1 MTIKRSAIL
10 IVLVVSLVSCSNRQN
25 GEVSVKEDLTAKQL
39 LQGIWVN
46 DETEM
51 PLMRIEGDTVYY
63 ANPQSA
69 PVPFKVV
76 HDTIYIYSNEP
87 VAYKIDRQT
96 EYSFWFH
103 SLADEV
109 IKLHKSENAED
120 SLVFTSREVE
130 VISTTPEVIKKD
142 SIVIYKNTRYRG
154 YVYINPSKMKVF
166 KTSYSENGISVD
178 NVYYDNV
185 IHICVYEGKK
195 MLYGQDITKKMFA
208 DIFPAEMLDQAI
220 LADMN
225 FMGVDSKG
233 YHYQATLGIPESSV
247 YNLVNMIIGFDN
259 TMNIEKADL
268 FRFFFTTVFISSHRH
283 SVDVWPWAFRLYC
296 CYGRSC
302 FLLAYVRFHGRPV
315 FLLRQ
320 MLSACIRV
328 LHPALREPVS
338 YRCPYPGIF
347 RYS

>member
-1 MTIKRSAIL
+1 MTIKGSAIL
-10 IVLVVSLVSCSNRQN
+10 IVLVVSLASCSNRQT
-25 GEVSVKEDLTAKQL
+25 GEVSVKEDLIAKQL

-142 SIVIYKNTRYRG
+142 SIVTYKNTRYRG

-178 NVYYDNV
+178 NLSL
-185 IHICVYEGKK
+185 IHI
-195 MLYGQDITKKMFA
+195 
-208 DIFPAEMLDQAI
+208 
-220 LADMN
+220 
-225 FMGVDSKG
+225 
-233 YHYQATLGIPESSV
+233 
-247 YNLVNMIIGFDN
+247 
-259 TMNIEKADL
+259 
-268 FRFFFTTVFISSHRH
+268 
-283 SVDVWPWAFRLYC
+283 
-296 CYGRSC
+296 
-302 FLLAYVRFHGRPV
+302 
-315 FLLRQ
+315 
-320 MLSACIRV
+320 
-328 LHPALREPVS
+328 
-338 YRCPYPGIF
+338 
-347 RYS
+347 

>member
-1 MTIKRSAIL
+1 MTIKGSAIL
-10 IVLVVSLVSCSNRQN
+10 IVLVVSLASCSNRQT
-25 GEVSVKEDLTAKQL
+25 GEVSVKEDLIAKQL

-142 SIVIYKNTRYRG
+142 SIVTYKNTTGTSSPRRSARTVRRSSRRG
-154 YVYINPSKMKVF
+154 INGPS
-166 KTSYSENGISVD
+166 SLRGPSRG
-178 NVYYDNV
+178 
-185 IHICVYEGKK
+185 
-195 MLYGQDITKKMFA
+195 
-208 DIFPAEMLDQAI
+208 
-220 LADMN
+220 
-225 FMGVDSKG
+225 
-233 YHYQATLGIPESSV
+233 
-247 YNLVNMIIGFDN
+247 
-259 TMNIEKADL
+259 
-268 FRFFFTTVFISSHRH
+268 
-283 SVDVWPWAFRLYC
+283 AFRKSPSSRTWN
-296 CYGRSC
+296 GFRTSSC
-302 FLLAYVRFHGRPV
+302 APRT
-315 FLLRQ
+315 
-320 MLSACIRV
+320 A
-328 LHPALREPVS
+328 
-338 YRCPYPGIF
+338 
-347 RYS
+347 

>member
-10 IVLVVSLVSCSNRQN
+10 IVLVVSLASCSNRQN

-142 SIVIYKNTRYRG
+142 SIVTYKNTRYRG

-233 YHYQATLGIPESSV
+233 YHYQATLGIP
-247 YNLVNMIIGFDN
+247 G
-259 TMNIEKADL
+259 
-268 FRFFFTTVFISSHRH
+268 
-283 SVDVWPWAFRLYC
+283 
-296 CYGRSC
+296 
-302 FLLAYVRFHGRPV
+302 
-315 FLLRQ
+315 
-320 MLSACIRV
+320 
-328 LHPALREPVS
+328 
-338 YRCPYPGIF
+338 
-347 RYS
+347 

>member
-10 IVLVVSLVSCSNRQN
+10 IVLVVSLASCSNRQN

-142 SIVIYKNTRYRG
+142 SIVTYKNTRYRG

-185 IHICVYEGKK
+185 IHICV
-195 MLYGQDITKKMFA
+195 
-208 DIFPAEMLDQAI
+208 FPTEMLDQAI

-259 TMNIEKADL
+259 TMNIEKA
-268 FRFFFTTVFISSHRH
+268 
-283 SVDVWPWAFRLYC
+283 
-296 CYGRSC
+296 
-302 FLLAYVRFHGRPV
+302 
-315 FLLRQ
+315 
-320 MLSACIRV
+320 
-328 LHPALREPVS
+328 E
-338 YRCPYPGIF
+338 
-347 RYS
+347 